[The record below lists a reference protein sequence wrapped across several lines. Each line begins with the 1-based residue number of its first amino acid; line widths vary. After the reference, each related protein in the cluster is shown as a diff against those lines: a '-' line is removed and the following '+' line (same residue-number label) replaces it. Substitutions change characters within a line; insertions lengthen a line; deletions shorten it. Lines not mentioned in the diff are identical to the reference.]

1 MRTRTRTTRTL
12 ACPPGDAEK
21 VAIPEA
27 VPVEYSIYFRP
38 TVKGIEHTLS
48 QHGDGIGHCHRATPP
63 ATNASRSSRS
73 HIGAD
78 RTFAKFFSK

>member
-48 QHGDGIGHCHRATPP
+48 QHGDGIGEGTVTVQHRLPPTPP
-63 ATNASRSSRS
+63 AAPARLR
-73 HIGAD
+73 
-78 RTFAKFFSK
+78 